1 MISMGTAAAPPLDEQ
16 ALVKALKALGDATRF
31 RMMQEI
37 ADAGELSCGQVAAL
51 FDISQPTISH
61 HLKILTD
68 AGILV
73 TRNEGKHRYTSVNRP
88 LLAELG
94 LSLRARLAPG
104 GRAQPRR
111 S

>member
-1 MISMGTAAAPPLDEQ
+1 MGTGTAHALDEQ
-16 ALVKALKALGDATRF
+16 VLVKALKALGDTTRF

-61 HLKILTD
+61 HLKILTE

-73 TRNEGKHRYTSVNRP
+73 TRNQGKHHYTSVNRP

>member
-1 MISMGTAAAPPLDEQ
+1 MGATAAPALDDR

-37 ADAGELSCGQVAAL
+37 AAAGELSCGQVADR

-61 HLKILTD
+61 HLKILTE

-73 TRNEGKHRYTSVNRP
+73 TRHEGKHHYTSVNHP

-94 LSLRARLAPG
+94 LSLRARLSPG
-104 GRAQPRR
+104 AARRPPSRRA
-111 S
+111 